1 MIIIPEAR
9 YCRCRSFLKADVV
22 AQLLMSNIIVELL
35 KSYTVFTFLKSEIV
49 VQFLKSEIV
58 VKFLKLNT
66 WFDTKLSLSKRSRT
80 ASSSIFHF
88 IFRVVL
94 MQRQLT
100 LPKTV

>member
-1 MIIIPEAR
+1 
-9 YCRCRSFLKADVV
+9 
-22 AQLLMSNIIVELL
+22 MSNIIVDKLL
-35 KSYTVFTFLKSEIV
+35 KSYNVLKFLKSEIV
-49 VQFLKSEIV
+49 VELFPKSAIVVQFLKSKII

-66 WFDTKLSLSKRSRT
+66 WFDTKLSLSKQSRT